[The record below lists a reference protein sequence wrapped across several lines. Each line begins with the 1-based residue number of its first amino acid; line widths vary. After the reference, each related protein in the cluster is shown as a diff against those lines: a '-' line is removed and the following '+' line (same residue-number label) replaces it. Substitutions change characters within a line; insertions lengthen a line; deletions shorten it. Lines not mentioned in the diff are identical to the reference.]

1 MFTRSLRLGALATVR
16 GTGCCERAV
25 QETRTARLAWRGASV
40 RSWRM
45 GPYHE
50 VSVLHD
56 GRVVRLQ
63 RTTRGFETADD
74 LRFERCRLVE
84 QLNSL
89 GRQGRGLLID
99 SRSAPHS
106 TESHLD
112 EEFRRYRREV
122 MSGFDRVAALVR
134 TKVAILQ
141 VNRLCAGQA
150 SAFQVFN
157 DESDAVTYL
166 LGADPSSPSSR

>member
-1 MFTRSLRLGALATVR
+1 
-16 GTGCCERAV
+16 
-25 QETRTARLAWRGASV
+25 
-40 RSWRM
+40 M

-63 RTTRGFETADD
+63 RTKRGFETADD
-74 LRFERCRLVE
+74 LRFERLRLVE
-84 QLNSL
+84 QLNTI
-89 GRQGRGLLID
+89 GRKGRSLLID

-106 TESHLD
+106 TEAQLD
-112 EEFRRYRREV
+112 DEFRRYRREV
-122 MSGFDRVAALVR
+122 MSGFERVAALVR

-157 DESDAVTYL
+157 EEQDAIAYL
-166 LGADPSSPSSR
+166 LGEVAVPSGER